1 VIEDQVI
8 EGLGDATSSRL
19 VIGAKYSWA
28 GSTLTYRNL
37 EIKQAEAAE

>member
-28 GSTLTYRNL
+28 GSTLTYRIL